1 MMKQLFDMENE
12 VGMAEA
18 RVMTIEDYSQV
29 FNLWMSIK
37 GFAMKS
43 LDDSFEGVSMF
54 LKRNPLTSVV
64 AVEDGRIVGSIL
76 CGHDGRRGCMYHV
89 CVHPDYRRRGIGK
102 EMVVFAMNALK
113 RENISKVSLI
123 AFTKND
129 IGNAFWNTIGWTKR
143 EDLNYYDFV
152 LNSSNIEEFNK

>member
-1 MMKQLFDMENE
+1 MENE